1 MVLLIENFI
10 FVIVPSILWFYY
22 FFSGNECNSPMD
34 DIILTICI
42 LYSIIIL
49 CYIIYAIINIF
60 KFNLEEENIK
70 YVITHIYLIPV
81 SILLI
86 IIQIKVQ
93 MNYCNNWE
101 NNTCNNLKGFILAWL
116 IINYFQTFLHLLVYA
131 SYCSSCFHMCQFF
144 SSEEG
149 KRIIYDRR

>member
-101 NNTCNNLKGFILAWL
+101 NNTCNNLK
-116 IINYFQTFLHLLVYA
+116 
-131 SYCSSCFHMCQFF
+131 
-144 SSEEG
+144 
-149 KRIIYDRR
+149 